1 MVVISSDAQHPS
13 PALRWHP
20 YLRTTLTPPL
30 DQFSGCGHWLMPELA
45 HSTAPF
51 RGRRSEPDLRAR
63 GSRWWRILTDR
74 AAGISVRYADAS
86 TPTPCHHR
94 PATLPGVLLRSADCY
109 ATRLHR
115 PVHYNPTESVPD
127 RRPAS
132 RTRQVPRDRDDWIPI
147 DCPTSSPTGCSRPP
161 ATFAT
166 DNTKWSSRRG
176 VAGQWLLKGIV
187 KCGVCGVGTSC
198 HKMRGRNGTCHRNYH
213 CRNHDP
219 IRAGGESRRCL
230 ERNIGADT
238 LDAPRVRPHPHPAH
252 SVPKTGAP
260 TTQQSLMLVAPKRSQ
275 ATALPSMPRRR
286 AGRRV
291 AAAARPEAFAGLR
304 STVGVD

>member
-1 MVVISSDAQHPS
+1 MLNI
-13 PALRWHP
+13 PAPR
-20 YLRTTLTPPL
+20 YAGTRTSEQLSLAFGPIFGVRP
-30 DQFSGCGHWLMPELA
+30 LA
-45 HSTAPF
+45 HARTRPFDSPISGPAQRARSTSPRAAVVADPH
-51 RGRRSEPDLRAR
+51 RPGRRHQR
-63 GSRWWRILTDR
+63 G
-74 AAGISVRYADAS
+74 GYADAS

-115 PVHYNPTESVPD
+115 PVYYNPTESVPD

-166 DNTKWSSRRG
+166 DNTKWSSRRA